1 MPIVPP
7 TFLKISLTRDTTP
20 SFRNFLYDSAILW
33 GLIGLSSRY
42 RSPRTIR
49 RKSWKRAENGFRDQK
64 CRKSPRGKSAIS
76 ATSYYIHS
84 RGWAPA
90 RRVHARS
97 RKKKRRD
104 TRHRAQL
111 EDAPFPPPAIEHANA
126 IIYYLVNRSLS
137 SLRSCCNYFLLY
149 EGMMGVLFHL
159 SVCLCV
165 YMCVCVWST

>member
-1 MPIVPP
+1 MDYRVVIVRQEQ
-7 TFLKISLTRDTTP
+7 FGGNLERERKM
-20 SFRNFLYDSAILW
+20 DSAIRNV
-33 GLIGLSSRY
+33 GN
-42 RSPRTIR
+42 PREENPQFRRHHTIYIR
-49 RKSWKRAENGFRDQK
+49 EGGHPRDE
-64 CRKSPRGKSAIS
+64 STPG
-76 ATSYYIHS
+76 
-84 RGWAPA
+84 
-90 RRVHARS
+90 VE
-97 RKKKRRD
+97 KKKRRD

-165 YMCVCVWST
+165 YMCVCV